1 MQYSKLDMVMKMET
15 NYSIG
20 MRVKELR
27 TSHGLSQE
35 QLALHAEITPA
46 YLGQIERSEKKP
58 TVYTIEKICSAL
70 DISLSSF
77 FSDQSFSN
85 TEEDTVLKQI
95 SLELKNCSTE
105 EKQEILQIVRHAI
118 KLKQL

>member
-1 MQYSKLDMVMKMET
+1 MKI
-15 NYSIG
+15 NYSVG

-27 TSHGLSQE
+27 IFHGLSQE
-35 QLALHAEITPA
+35 QLALHSEITPA

-70 DISLSSF
+70 DISLSNF

-105 EKQEILQIVRHAI
+105 EKQEILQIIRHAM
-118 KLKQL
+118 KLRQL